1 MIATDEV
8 KESFISVLVPTTG
21 RSTLSAVLGQL
32 AYFRV
37 GEVIIYDSGEV
48 PSYSRDDVMIVCEA
62 LFKSGIEV
70 HYIRADAE
78 GIGYAR
84 ADLIEYAHF
93 DTCLF
98 LDDDVLL
105 PSSDLEQ
112 MYQTFIDPQYNNS
125 EGFVAPCCVIAADF
139 LGVKGLKRE
148 PIRLEE
154 LNPATT
160 PDHVLPYYRY
170 KGAPWIQLSYCGTQ
184 ALLFSKKSAEPAKE
198 VLFRWKKG
206 EPREDTYLTSKMG
219 KGWLVTSAV
228 CWHLETDRQ
237 TREWKNKDEER
248 GYELVLSGN
257 LENFLE
263 KDV

>member
-1 MIATDEV
+1 MTATEEV
-8 KESFISVLVPTTG
+8 KEECISVLIPTTG
-21 RSTLSAVLGQL
+21 RSTLSAVLSQL
-32 AYFRV
+32 IYFRV

-62 LFKSGIEV
+62 LLKSGIEV
-70 HYIRADAE
+70 QYVRAEAL

-84 ADLIEYAHF
+84 ADLIDRAFF

-105 PSSDLEQ
+105 PVDALEQ
-112 MYQTFIDPQYNNS
+112 MYQTFIDPKYNNGK
-125 EGFVAPCCVIAADF
+125 GFVAPCCIIAADF

-148 PIRLEE
+148 PIRLED
-154 LNPATT
+154 LDPRTT
-160 PDHVLPYYRY
+160 PDHVLPYYQY
-170 KGAPWIQLSYCGTQ
+170 KGTPWIPLKYCGTQ

-198 VLFRWKKG
+198 VLFNWKKG

-219 KGWLVTSAV
+219 KGWLATSAV

-248 GYELVLSGN
+248 GYELVLEGK

-263 KDV
+263 KDA